1 MGHQN
6 VGYEL
11 IRGLLRI
18 PDRHN
23 QHTAI
28 SLTSCMIDLALGQ
41 AVLWMDG
48 GYFRKIL
55 LLSCFWPK
63 MGNNVCH
70 DLDKETTFAR

>member
-1 MGHQN
+1 
-6 VGYEL
+6 
-11 IRGLLRI
+11 
-18 PDRHN
+18 
-23 QHTAI
+23 
-28 SLTSCMIDLALGQ
+28 MIDLALGQ

-70 DLDKETTFAR
+70 DLYKETTFAR